1 MDPVSYRENGIYDR
15 ERLSHMA
22 NGKGP
27 LVLGLLMLIG
37 GIALLGWAI
46 SQGDAEFYLFIIFPV
61 VTGTGPIFAGGAL
74 LFMVGLIVTFFA
86 LSLRAAERMAE
97 ENEDAPVQT
106 TPPGQAPQAGAPAPR
121 GGAEF
126 GGVIFIGPIP
136 IVFGKGQ
143 RSSKWMLVGSI
154 VFGILMIV
162 FIVGLF
168 L

>member
-1 MDPVSYRENGIYDR
+1 MT
-15 ERLSHMA
+15 MA

-27 LVLGLLMLIG
+27 LALGLLMLIG
-37 GIALLGWAI
+37 GIALLAGAV
-46 SQGDAEFYLFIIFPV
+46 SSGDAEFYLFIIFPV
-61 VTGTGPIFAGGAL
+61 VTGTGPMFAAGAL
-74 LFMVGLIVTFFA
+74 LFMAGLIVTFFA
-86 LSLRAAERMAE
+86 LSLRAAQRMAE
-97 ENEDAPVQT
+97 EYEEGPAPT
-106 TPPGQAPQAGAPAPR
+106 APTGHAPQAGAPPPR
-121 GGAEF
+121 GGTEF